1 MGLVTQRN
9 QKLEKLFN
17 DLAIDPKEKA
27 KEKAKSADQTEAS
40 DKNKQESFCI
50 IRKQEGP
57 VSGQFRTWGP
67 FC

>member
-1 MGLVTQRN
+1 VIGYLQAAIKGGPAMGLVTQRN

-40 DKNKQESFCI
+40 DKNKQ
-50 IRKQEGP
+50 
-57 VSGQFRTWGP
+57 
-67 FC
+67 

>member
-17 DLAIDPKEKA
+17 DLAKEKA

-40 DKNKQESFCI
+40 DKNKQ
-50 IRKQEGP
+50 
-57 VSGQFRTWGP
+57 
-67 FC
+67 

>member
-27 KEKAKSADQTEAS
+27 KEKAKSADQAETS
-40 DKNKQESFCI
+40 DKNKQYPLRI

>member
-17 DLAIDPKEKA
+17 DLAVDPKEKA

-40 DKNKQESFCI
+40 DKNKQ
-50 IRKQEGP
+50 
-57 VSGQFRTWGP
+57 
-67 FC
+67 

>member
-27 KEKAKSADQTEAS
+27 KQKDKPTDKEQADQK
-40 DKNKQESFCI
+40 DKQ
-50 IRKQEGP
+50 
-57 VSGQFRTWGP
+57 
-67 FC
+67 

>member
-1 MGLVTQRN
+1 VIGYLQATIKGGPAMGLVTQRN

-40 DKNKQESFCI
+40 DKNKQ
-50 IRKQEGP
+50 
-57 VSGQFRTWGP
+57 
-67 FC
+67 

>member
-40 DKNKQESFCI
+40 DKNK
-50 IRKQEGP
+50 RVPYP
-57 VSGQFRTWGP
+57 VSSGHGALFADS
-67 FC
+67 

>member
-17 DLAIDPKEKA
+17 NLAIDSKEKA

-40 DKNKQESFCI
+40 DKNKQ
-50 IRKQEGP
+50 
-57 VSGQFRTWGP
+57 
-67 FC
+67 

>member
-27 KEKAKSADQTEAS
+27 KSADQTKAS
-40 DKNKQESFCI
+40 DKNKQ
-50 IRKQEGP
+50 
-57 VSGQFRTWGP
+57 
-67 FC
+67 

>member
-27 KEKAKSADQTEAS
+27 KPKDKLADKEQAEQQ
-40 DKNKQESFCI
+40 DKQ
-50 IRKQEGP
+50 
-57 VSGQFRTWGP
+57 
-67 FC
+67 